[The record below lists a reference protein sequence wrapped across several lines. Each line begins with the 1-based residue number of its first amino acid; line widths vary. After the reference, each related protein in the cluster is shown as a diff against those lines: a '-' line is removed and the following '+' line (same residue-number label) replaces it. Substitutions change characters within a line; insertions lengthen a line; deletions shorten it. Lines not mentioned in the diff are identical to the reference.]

1 MDGINKGEDE
11 LYKKRTKKKNQMKT
25 RTIVDNHDNEL
36 DDYGDIDADDFD
48 DNDSDDQSHR

>member
-11 LYKKRTKKKNQMKT
+11 LNKKRTKKKNQMKT
-25 RTIVDNHDNEL
+25 RTIVTNHDNEL